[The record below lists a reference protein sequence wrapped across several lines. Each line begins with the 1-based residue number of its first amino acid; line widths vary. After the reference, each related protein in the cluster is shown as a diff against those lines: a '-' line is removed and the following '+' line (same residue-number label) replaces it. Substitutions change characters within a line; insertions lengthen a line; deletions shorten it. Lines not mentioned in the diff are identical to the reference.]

1 LAQRALTALVLLA
14 AFLAALFWLPRLAF
28 AVLTTA
34 LVGLAA
40 REWARLCGMSR
51 SAGRYYTGAL
61 VCAFGL
67 LYGLAWPASW
77 PPPPWLAAVFTAG
90 TLFWVLLAPAWIAAG
105 VTSGRPRLLA
115 LAGSMVLLPAALALV
130 TLPPPL
136 VLGVLALVWIA
147 DSAAYFTGRALGRRK
162 LAPRISPGKT
172 WEGALGGLLGVEVYV
187 IICALTIPA
196 LATRLEA
203 GEGWLLYLAGS
214 AVLCIVSI
222 IGDLIESAVK
232 RQASVK
238 DSGTL
243 LPGHG
248 GVLDRIDSAVAALPV
263 AALMAIFLV
272 AA

>member
-1 LAQRALTALVLLA
+1 LAQRALTALILLA

-28 AVLTTA
+28 AALTA
-34 LVGLAA
+34 LLVGLAA
-40 REWARLCGMSR
+40 LEWARLCGLSAA
-51 SAGRYYTGAL
+51 AGRRYAGAL
-61 VCAFGL
+61 ACAFATL
-67 LYGLAWPASW
+67 FWLAGPASW
-77 PPPPWLAAVFTAG
+77 PPQPWLGAVFAAG
-90 TLFWVLLAPAWIAAG
+90 ALFWILLAPAWMATG

-115 LAGSMVLLPAALALV
+115 LAGCVVLLPAALALV

-136 VLGVLALVWIA
+136 VLGVLTLVWIA

-172 WEGALGGLLGVEVYV
+172 WEGAVGGLLGVQVYV

-196 LATRLEA
+196 LATRLEE
-203 GEGWLLYLAGS
+203 GGGWLLYLAGS

-263 AALMAIFLV
+263 AALMAYFLV
-272 AA
+272 TP